1 MAKYQ
6 RLIKIF
12 IVVVS
17 CLFLMVAWM
26 GGCAQKKGLKD
37 VQDPFYEQWRV
48 KAEEAKGTSPI
59 DPPPIDE
66 KPFEIASSHGE
77 EEVKPRGPQSASHTQ
92 NQS

>member
-12 IVVVS
+12 IVGIS

-48 KAEEAKGTSPI
+48 KAEEAKGTSPV

-66 KPFEIASSHGE
+66 KPFEIASSQGE
-77 EEVKPRGPQSASHTQ
+77 EEVKPEASQTASHAQ
-92 NQS
+92 NQP